1 MGVKHINTG
10 EEHLKDQ
17 EASGL
22 DEEDITDLYDVLKK
36 LKDEV
41 ESIRKQL
48 YFLNMNMEDV
58 VLVMQGKEP
67 KSK

>member
-1 MGVKHINTG
+1 MKHINTG

>member
-1 MGVKHINTG
+1 MKVG
-10 EEHLKDQ
+10 ENRREKYQ
-17 EASGL
+17 EGHASVE
-22 DEEDITDLYDVLKK
+22 EEDITDLYDVLKK